1 MDRTVEVSQLGK
13 AEVFENLMEK
23 KKDLTS
29 SLRTERYL
37 SNIDWRLG
45 KLTTTSRRRIENI
58 ALREKCPNT
67 KFFLV
72 RIFLHSVQ
80 TQENTIRKNSLFG
93 HFSRSVV

>member
-37 SNIDWRLG
+37 SNID
-45 KLTTTSRRRIENI
+45 
-58 ALREKCPNT
+58 
-67 KFFLV
+67 
-72 RIFLHSVQ
+72 
-80 TQENTIRKNSLFG
+80 
-93 HFSRSVV
+93 